1 MRRDRQSYP
10 MYNYNS
16 AADTYG
22 TRSYILYVLP
32 ALSYK
37 NPSALPAN
45 PIRSVSLAKSF
56 PNDDD
61 EHKTRQAADQR
72 RKKTKNGR
80 AREIPGEL

>member
-22 TRSYILYVLP
+22 TRSYILYVP

-72 RKKTKNGR
+72 KKKTKNGR
-80 AREIPGEL
+80 GREIPGEL